1 MGQIKNIKLHI
12 VTDIKYQQTAAFQ
25 NGQSQVN
32 CTQSQEECC
41 QRQTADNQ
49 SQGSHISAF
58 PTSQDPETGKKWFVS
73 TKICTKG
80 RSHGSVLHYSSS
92 SHHRK
97 CDEEN

>member
-12 VTDIKYQQTAAFQ
+12 VTDIKVPRDLKFQ
-25 NGQSQVN
+25 NGQVN
-32 CTQSQEECC
+32 CTQGQEKCC
-41 QRQTADNQ
+41 QRQTTDNQ
-49 SQGSHISAF
+49 SQSSHISAF
-58 PTSQDPETGKKWFVS
+58 QTSKDPQVGKKWFVS

-80 RSHGSVLHYSSS
+80 RSYGSVLHYSSS